1 LDEAAR
7 ELEYLRQL
15 LQEFDV
21 DVDLPVDIFQDNMST
36 IKLVLGGR
44 FNPKTRHMN
53 VRYHYTHDLVTEGAV
68 RCTHLAT
75 ESMPSDVLTKA
86 LSKADHLRHTAVL
99 LGRVRLEGV

>member
-1 LDEAAR
+1 
-7 ELEYLRQL
+7 
-15 LQEFDV
+15 
-21 DVDLPVDIFQDNMST
+21 
-36 IKLVLGGR
+36 
-44 FNPKTRHMN
+44 MN

-86 LSKADHLRHTAVL
+86 LTKADHLRHTAVL